1 MAEFSGWLRG
11 LVVRT
16 CGGCKPR
23 NVTGA
28 RPKPQLAA
36 PPRHPAVASGEK
48 LGTGGENPGYVAIRA
63 RRAGI
68 PLPNF
73 PYGRFASF
81 LLDIVISGLIDS
93 LADITSH
100 RDRDE
105 VDRAIA
111 AMLFSHIRPARVCL
125 YRLLPG
131 EVDGASE
138 SSGVQ
143 LRSVADDAG
152 ARTVPEEYSSDPQGC
167 PTVGSRAP
175 WRECVRCGEVVHY
188 LAEVGEPG
196 SQNTVFPVLADHGLI
211 GLLEIE
217 CTDRGMRLR
226 PEDVRLVQAV
236 LRILRNHRSVLDY
249 GERDTLTGLRNRR
262 TFETLFAKRRVF
274 RRRAGD
280 PKAGA
285 RTNWVGIIDVDRFK
299 AINDT
304 FGHLFGDEVLLL
316 IARRMQETFR
326 QSEALFRFGGEEF
339 LVILDDAD
347 EAGATNAFERF
358 RTAIERHRFPQI
370 GQVTVSIGITRID
383 SYDIPA
389 SAIDRADSALYYAK
403 EHGRNRTL
411 AYEALLRHGLLA
423 RKEVQGTELELF

>member
-1 MAEFSGWLRG
+1 M
-11 LVVRT
+11 
-16 CGGCKPR
+16 
-23 NVTGA
+23 GA
-28 RPKPQLAA
+28 K
-36 PPRHPAVASGEK
+36 S
-48 LGTGGENPGYVAIRA
+48 GGETPRYVAIHA
-63 RRAGI
+63 RRACI
-68 PLPNF
+68 RLSDF
-73 PYGRFASF
+73 PYGRSAPF
-81 LLDIVISGLIDS
+81 LLEIVIPGLIDS

-111 AMLFSHIRPARVCL
+111 AMLFAQIRPARVCL

-143 LRSVADDAG
+143 LRAVADAAG
-152 ARTVPEEYSSDPQGC
+152 ARTVAEEDAADPQGC
-167 PTVGSRAP
+167 PTVGSRPP
-175 WRECVRCGEVVHY
+175 WRECVRRGDVVHY
-188 LAEVGEPG
+188 LADPENPDAGEPG
-196 SQNTVFPVLADHGLI
+196 PRNAVFPIQADHGLI

-217 CTDRGMRLR
+217 CGGRCRFLR
-226 PEDVRLVQAV
+226 PEDARMVQAV
-236 LRILRNHRSVLDY
+236 LRILRNHLSVLDY

-262 TFETLFAKRRVF
+262 TFETMFAKRRVF

-280 PKAGA
+280 RRAGT

-304 FGHLFGDEVLLL
+304 YGHLFGDEVLLL

-326 QSEALFRFGGEEF
+326 RSEALFRFGGEEF

-347 EAGATNAFERF
+347 ESGAMKAFERF
-358 RTAIERHRFPQI
+358 RAAIEQHRFPQI

-383 SYDIPA
+383 AYDIPA
-389 SAIDRADSALYYAK
+389 SAIDRADSALYVAK

-411 AYEALLRHGLLA
+411 VYEALLREGRLA
-423 RKEVQGTELELF
+423 RKAVQAAELELF